1 MYIIVISDVESQCQ
15 TRRYIP
21 DPSLKGERDKH
32 CRLYAN
38 TFRFTVMTPIVV
50 LTGVIIFISGAPVA
64 IWNFE

>member
-21 DPSLKGERDKH
+21 DPSLKGETTNIV
-32 CRLYAN
+32 YAN
-38 TFRFTVMTPIVV
+38 TFTVMTPIVV

>member
-21 DPSLKGERDKH
+21 DPSLKGETTNIGYR
-32 CRLYAN
+32 YAN
-38 TFRFTVMTPIVV
+38 TFTVMTPIVV

>member
-21 DPSLKGERDKH
+21 DPSLKGETTNIG
-32 CRLYAN
+32 YAN
-38 TFRFTVMTPIVV
+38 TFTVMTPIVV